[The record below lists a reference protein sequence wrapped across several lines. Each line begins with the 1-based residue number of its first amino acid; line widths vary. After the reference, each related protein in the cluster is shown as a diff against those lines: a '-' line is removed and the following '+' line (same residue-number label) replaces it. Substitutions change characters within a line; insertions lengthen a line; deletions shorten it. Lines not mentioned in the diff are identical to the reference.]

1 MTATRDR
8 ILDAASR
15 LLESEGIAGLT
26 TRAVCDATGVTA
38 PTLYHHFGNKDGLTS
53 ALVHQSI
60 EDLIKKKRG
69 SGSTGDSI
77 LDLTNGW
84 NSWIGVAMEKPNL
97 FRLMIASAGNNASIM
112 DEAYEIMRALVQQV
126 ADEGR
131 LTCEPEKAARTIWAA
146 SNGILSMFLQGQET
160 KEIGETADLMFQG
173 LLLRLT
179 RAD

>member
-1 MTATRDR
+1 
-8 ILDAASR
+8 
-15 LLESEGIAGLT
+15 
-26 TRAVCDATGVTA
+26 
-38 PTLYHHFGNKDGLTS
+38 
-53 ALVHQSI
+53 
-60 EDLIKKKRG
+60 
-69 SGSTGDSI
+69 
-77 LDLTNGW
+77 
-84 NSWIGVAMEKPNL
+84 MEKPNL